1 MHVAIGCSYTAGMG
15 LHTTQAYPHLMDYE
29 NLAKPGCD
37 IEYCLWRAHQAVE
50 HGATRILFQLT
61 SWDRIT
67 LSREGRDNFVNN
79 TSWSGPPRIEH
90 YTVADYVASEPD
102 SHIQWIY
109 DEHVM
114 SNWRTENLAQRLVEF
129 RTWAAWNE
137 CEVVY
142 YDWLQRH
149 KGTIMH
155 PKLKELLPAKSV
167 LDWLGQDHYL
177 DKYYHVNAQG
187 HKLIAEGY
195 FD

>member
-1 MHVAIGCSYTAGMG
+1 MHVAIGCSYTAGPG

-29 NLAKPGCD
+29 NLGQPGCD

-79 TSWSGPPRIEH
+79 TSWSRPPRFEH

-102 SHIQWIY
+102 SHTRWIY

-114 SNWRTENLAQRLVEF
+114 SNWRTENLAQRLIEF
-129 RTWAAWNE
+129 RTWAGWQD

-149 KGTIMH
+149 KGLVVH
-155 PKLKELLPAKSV
+155 PKVKELLPAKSV
-167 LDWLGQDHYL
+167 LDWLGNDHYL
-177 DKYYHVNAQG
+177 DKYFHVNAQG